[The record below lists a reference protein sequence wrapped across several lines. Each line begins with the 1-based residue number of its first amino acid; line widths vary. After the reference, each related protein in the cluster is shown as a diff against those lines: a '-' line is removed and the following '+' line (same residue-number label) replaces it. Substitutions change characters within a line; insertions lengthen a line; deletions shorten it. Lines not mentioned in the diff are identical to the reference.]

1 MKLDLTIQE
10 LEFIFDNLPSVSEF
24 EVQKEIEF
32 RKNNVK
38 LTDLE
43 FKTYV
48 DSYRHLRNKL
58 LKAVSEK
65 QYQYGESDKL

>member
-10 LEFIFDNLPSVSEF
+10 LEFIFDSLPSVSEF

-65 QYQYGESDKL
+65 

>member
-10 LEFIFDNLPSVSEF
+10 LEFIFDNLPGVSEF
-24 EVQKEIEF
+24 EVRKEIEF
-32 RKNNVK
+32 RNNNVK

-43 FKTYV
+43 FKTYI
-48 DSYRHLRNKL
+48 DSYRILRNKL

-65 QYQYGESDKL
+65 

>member
-32 RKNNVK
+32 RNNNVK

-65 QYQYGESDKL
+65 

>member
-24 EVQKEIEF
+24 EIQKEIEF
-32 RKNNVK
+32 RKSNVK

-43 FKTYV
+43 FKAYV
-48 DSYRHLRNKL
+48 VSYRLLRNKIL
-58 LKAVSEK
+58 ESVSK
-65 QYQYGESDKL
+65 KY

>member
-1 MKLDLTIQE
+1 MKLDLTIHE

-24 EVQKEIEF
+24 EVRKEIEF
-32 RKNNVK
+32 RNNNVK

-43 FKTYV
+43 FKTYI
-48 DSYRHLRNKL
+48 DSYRILRNKL

-65 QYQYGESDKL
+65 

>member
-1 MKLDLTIQE
+1 MKLDLTIHE

-32 RKNNVK
+32 RKSNVK

-43 FKTYV
+43 FKAYV
-48 DSYRHLRNKL
+48 DSYRLLRNKIL
-58 LKAVSEK
+58 ESVSEK
-65 QYQYGESDKL
+65 Y

>member
-24 EVQKEIEF
+24 ELQKEIEF
-32 RKNNVK
+32 RKSNVK

-43 FKTYV
+43 FKAYV
-48 DSYRHLRNKL
+48 DSYRLLRNKIL
-58 LKAVSEK
+58 ESVSEK
-65 QYQYGESDKL
+65 Y